1 MLALEEKNRRLAEKV
16 RLLTKRV
23 AELEAQQQE
32 TAPGTVDG
40 GGPLARM
47 EERSRLILSSV
58 SEGIVG
64 LDKNGLVVFVNNA
77 AGRMLGYSE
86 IELLGNPLHNMVHYA
101 LPDGTEY
108 PWQNCPVYLTARDG
122 IPLVAADEVFW
133 RKGGQSFPVEY
144 TTTPMY
150 QAGALI
156 GTVVTFRDITDW
168 LAAER
173 RLQFTRYVVDN
184 AGPMIWITQDGRVN
198 YVNTAACQLLGYT
211 RNEFSTMCITA
222 FDVDFNM
229 TEIGPLLHRLRE
241 AKQPVVLTSRHST
254 KDGRLLDVEITV
266 SLAELDEQTLLI
278 LSVKDVT
285 ERKLMEQ
292 DLRIAKEAAEAAA
305 QAKAN
310 FLANMSHE
318 IRTPLNAII
327 GMTHLA
333 LDTGLQGRQRDY
345 VEKIRSSG
353 QHLAGIVNSILDFS
367 KAEAGMLQLEQVS
380 FTLEEVVGGVVDLLA
395 DKALAKGLKLY
406 VRITSVLPAVL
417 VGDPLRIKQVLTNYA
432 ANAVKF
438 TERGEIAICVEQL
451 ELTGQELL
459 IRFEVRDTGAGLTQA
474 QIGKLFSSFQQA
486 DNSITRKYGGT
497 GLGLAISKQLVGLM
511 GGEVGV
517 ESEPGK
523 GSVFWFTAR
532 LGVGRSGDREAAPPG
547 RAVCENTTA
556 ALPCPPSDA
565 IKNTVDWRKVREVTV
580 RLAKLLAEDDAAAV
594 DLFAAAAPLLRD
606 AFGST
611 LDSLEKYLINYEL
624 PEALTALQAL
634 RDGQRE
640 LPEVSIE

>member
-1 MLALEEKNRRLAEKV
+1 MLTLEEKNRRLAEKV
-16 RLLTKRV
+16 RLLTQRV
-23 AELEAQQQE
+23 AELERQQQD
-32 TAPGTVDG
+32 TASGTGG
-40 GGPLARM
+40 GGPLARI

-86 IELLGNPLHNMVHYA
+86 AELLGSPLHKLVHYA
-101 LPDGTEY
+101 LPDGTAY
-108 PWQNCPVYLTARDG
+108 PWHNCPVHLTARDG
-122 IPLVAADEVFW
+122 IPLVVSDEVFW

-150 QAGALI
+150 QEGQLI

-173 RLQFTRYVVDN
+173 RLKFTRYVVDN
-184 AGPMIWITQDGRVN
+184 AGPMLWITQDGRVN
-198 YVNTAACQLLGYT
+198 YVNTAACRLLGYT

-229 TEIGPLLHRLRE
+229 TEIGSLLHRLRE
-241 AKQPVVLTSRHST
+241 AKQPVLLTSRHLT

-266 SLAELDEQTLLI
+266 SLAELDEQSLLI

-318 IRTPLNAII
+318 IRTPLNTII

-333 LDTGLQGRQRDY
+333 LNTGLPGRARDY
-345 VEKIRSSG
+345 VEKIRSAG

-367 KAEAGMLQLEQVS
+367 KGEAGMLQLEQVS

-395 DKALAKGLKLY
+395 DKAWAKGLRMH
-406 VRITSVLPAVL
+406 VRIASVLPAVL

-438 TERGEIAICVEQL
+438 TEQGEIAIGVEQL
-451 ELTGQELL
+451 ERTGQELL
-459 IRFEVRDTGAGLTQA
+459 IRFEVRDTGVGLTQA
-474 QIGKLFSSFQQA
+474 QIGRLFSPFQQA
-486 DNSITRKYGGT
+486 DNSTTRKYGGT

-517 ESEPGK
+517 ESKQGK
-523 GSVFWFTAR
+523 GSVFWFTVR
-532 LGVGRSGDREAAPPG
+532 LGVGQDEGREAAPPR
-547 RAVCENTTA
+547 RAVRENPTA
-556 ALPCPPSDA
+556 ALPCPPSGA
-565 IKNTVDWRKVREVTV
+565 INKTVDWRKVCEVTG

-594 DLFAAAAPLLRD
+594 TLFAAAAPLLRD
-606 AFGST
+606 AFGAA
-611 LDSLEKYLINYEL
+611 LDSLETYLLNYEL

-634 RDGQRE
+634 RDGQRAWPE
-640 LPEVSIE
+640 LSLE